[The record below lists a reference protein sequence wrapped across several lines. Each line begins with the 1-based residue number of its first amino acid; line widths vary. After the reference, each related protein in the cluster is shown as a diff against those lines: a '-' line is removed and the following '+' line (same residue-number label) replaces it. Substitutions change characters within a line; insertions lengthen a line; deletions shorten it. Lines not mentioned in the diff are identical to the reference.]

1 MFSHWIKLGGEI
13 KNLEIIQ
20 NCYAIYQRIKDK
32 LTLTHVAGH
41 AGTEGNELTDRMPV
55 LGAQS
60 KEKGTTAVPADNGYS
75 DAAQDA
81 GGVIEKALGRTM
93 PSAL

>member
-1 MFSHWIKLGGEI
+1 LPPPFVARQELRLFSHWIKLGGEI

-41 AGTEGNELTDRMPV
+41 AGTEGNELTDLMLV

-60 KEKGTTAVPADNGYS
+60 KEKRTTAVPA
-75 DAAQDA
+75 
-81 GGVIEKALGRTM
+81 TM
-93 PSAL
+93 DIPTLLKMRAR